1 MLREQQPQASNV
13 KTVVSVTLSIYTV
26 EKHLSMFLG
35 CTFKAEINIIII
47 IIIPVICHISQ
58 LKILVAACWLKG
70 KTQKLIRRS
79 VLVGLLKAS
88 EIQTDRRQNSC
99 NQCKNVFSSWTC
111 MNVCEIRILCV
122 HVCVPPAHSRVLGL
136 KLSLGALNYKR
147 IRISRDKRRLH
158 SSSGTAQGSV
168 LLSREHARAWSA
180 DQRIHSLTITQSF
193 TVHFW
198 LEIEK
203 SISPLLNR
211 TTLLHQYIMW
221 EPRWCTKSFMQAGI
235 RLVRGYQIFL
245 CLKGKWAKWA

>member
-1 MLREQQPQASNV
+1 MDVYECMWDTNFVCACVCTTSLRP
-13 KTVVSVTLSIYTV
+13 
-26 EKHLSMFLG
+26 
-35 CTFKAEINIIII
+35 
-47 IIIPVICHISQ
+47 
-58 LKILVAACWLKG
+58 
-70 KTQKLIRRS
+70 
-79 VLVGLLKAS
+79 
-88 EIQTDRRQNSC
+88 
-99 NQCKNVFSSWTC
+99 
-111 MNVCEIRILCV
+111 
-122 HVCVPPAHSRVLGL
+122 SRVLGL

-158 SSSGTAQGSV
+158 SSSGTAQGSM
-168 LLSREHARAWSA
+168 LLSRERAWAWSA

-203 SISPLLNR
+203 CISPLLNR

-245 CLKGKWAKWA
+245 CQRKVSKVSLKPSL